1 MNILQ
6 THNLSKHF
14 GGVYAVDN
22 LSMGFE
28 QGKITGVV
36 GPNGSGKSTLTNL
49 LTGIHKIDAGKVE
62 IDGVRLNKIIPHH
75 NPIYQITRT
84 FQEVKLFEQITV
96 QDNLLVTL
104 TERNIFGALFSRHTK
119 LDEIRTKELLEKVGL
134 WEKRHQLAINL
145 SYGQRKLL
153 EIARVLAM
161 DAFLSSPRPLG
172 GEGKGEGVKVVFLD
186 EPFAG
191 LFKEMIKIVVN
202 IIKEMQEQGK
212 TIVLIEHNM
221 ELIRELCDYLYVMD
235 EGKLLAQGKPEKV
248 LAEKKVIEAYLGE

>member
-22 LSMGFE
+22 LSMGFK

-62 IDGVRLNKIIPHH
+62 IDGVILNNIIPHH
-75 NPIYQITRT
+75 NPLYQITRT

-96 QDNLLVTL
+96 QDNILVTL

-161 DAFLSSPRPLG
+161 DA
-172 GEGKGEGVKVVFLD
+172 KIVFLD

-191 LFKEMIKIVVN
+191 LFKEMIKIVVS
-202 IIKEMQEQGK
+202 IIKEMRQQGK
-212 TIVLIEHNM
+212 TLILIEHNM

-235 EGKLLAQGKPEKV
+235 EGKLLAQGQPEKV